1 MNKQDNK
8 LALSVLAMLT
18 AAIALIYTLIMY
30 HNIIFAVIGMSILFL
45 ITAFVLT
52 QNLIAFSSMKN
63 KSLNVQIKAG
73 IDDISAQLEAMNGA
87 QSQIG
92 KATYLYTKQAAQT
105 VATLEN
111 NYAESQDALY
121 KNLASLSGAQ
131 NKATRL
137 MIKYNQDNTVKVIA
151 NIKDMCNKLT
161 DTMIHGF
168 DQIQPDSAELV
179 ALLEEITNYL
189 KTRTNGMEQTLSLQ
203 LNNVAH
209 ELQNISDSIQQVQI
223 PVQNITPVS
232 PASDTAVPLAEPLNK
247 TASESVSESIPSEMT
262 ITEDSPVENIANP
275 TVAAINTTTDSA
287 IEETAAENPD
297 GILSPDDPS
306 FTPTFTI
313 VGKSDTDET
322 AAEDIAKSETV
333 ESVTTINDLNSNP
346 NKTLSAD
353 EIAALFAAADPAP
366 KKESHP
372 ASKDNSTTET
382 TDEPADITPVSDN
395 PNKQLSPDEIAALFA
410 SLG

>member
-30 HNIIFAVIGMSILFL
+30 HHIIFAVIGMSILFL

-52 QNLIAFSSMKN
+52 QNLIAFSAMKN
-63 KSLNVQIKAG
+63 KSLNVQIKTG

-105 VATLEN
+105 VAVLEN

-121 KNLASLSGAQ
+121 KNLASISSNQ

-137 MIKYNQDNTVKVIA
+137 IIKYNQDNTVKVIS
-151 NIKDMCNKLT
+151 NIKDTCNKLT

-189 KTRTNGMEQTLSLQ
+189 KTRTNGMEQTLSIQ

-209 ELQNISDSIQQVQI
+209 ELQNISDSIQNVQI
-223 PVQNITPVS
+223 PIQNITTAP
-232 PASDTAVPLAEPLNK
+232 DTAFPPAEPLNK
-247 TASESVSESIPSEMT
+247 TASDPVSESISSEMMV
-262 ITEDSPVENIANP
+262 TEDSPVENSSNSA
-275 TVAAINTTTDSA
+275 VAATNTTTHSA
-287 IEETAAENPD
+287 IEETVTENLD
-297 GILSPDDPS
+297 DILSPDDPS

-313 VGKSDTDET
+313 VGKSDSDET
-322 AAEDIAKSETV
+322 ASEDITKPETV
-333 ESVTTINDLNSNP
+333 EEAAATINDLNNNP

-353 EIAALFAAADPAP
+353 KIAALFAAADPAP
-366 KKESHP
+366 KKE
-372 ASKDNSTTET
+372 ASSASRDNSISET
-382 TDEPADITPVSDN
+382 ADEPADITPVSDD